1 MKLKTRLLCNQ
12 LVLVAFLLGI
22 GRLNAQLIVSASF
35 SGFASFNPYFGDPS
49 SFYVRFG
56 FVGSTQGGTLR
67 GELFR
72 YNLITTNSTGQV
84 FQANAQNSTNFG
96 IFTTLLTDGVQDIVW
111 SINTSGDLRSYIERD
126 FFNPLPNGS
135 NGIDLEGYAITN
147 VTMTVNSVVLS
158 YDQFNNSNYTYNFTY
173 RVYGFPTP
181 KLIIAPQGTDQM
193 KISWSTNAPGF
204 VLQETTNL
212 VSPLWIN
219 STSGVTNPAISL
231 RSGTSKYF
239 RLIKP

>member
-1 MKLKTRLLCNQ
+1 MKSKTHLLCNQ

-22 GRLNAQLIVSASF
+22 GRLNAQQIVSATYTGGAGTIAYTNSF
-35 SGFASFNPYFGDPS
+35 FVKLGYGAYFL
-49 SFYVRFG
+49 
-56 FVGSTQGGTLR
+56 GGPLR
-67 GELFR
+67 GELFGT
-72 YNLITTNSTGQV
+72 NLLTTNSTGQV

-96 IFTTLLTDGVQDIVW
+96 IFTTFLTDGVPDSMGIQ
-111 SINTSGDLRSYIERD
+111 TSSGNLQAFGRERD

-147 VTMTVNSVVLS
+147 VTMTVNSVVFG
-158 YDQFNNSNYTYNFTY
+158 YDQNNFANYTYNITY

-181 KLIIAPQGTDQM
+181 KLAITPQGMDHL
-193 KISWSTNAPGF
+193 KISWSTNATGF

-219 STSGVTNPAISL
+219 STSGVTNPAISI
-231 RSGTSKYF
+231 RSGALKYF